1 MLSLTQCEEITQNRV
16 FWTTQKLPQ
25 PSAKIGTSHGVLRNF
40 GPEPP
45 PPKIGISHG
54 GLRNFGPKY
63 TYPPPHPK
71 IGTSPGGLCVMED

>member
-1 MLSLTQCEEITQNRV
+1 MDLETSV
-16 FWTTQKLPQ
+16 QKH

-54 GLRNFGPKY
+54 GLRNFGPEY
-63 TYPPPHPK
+63 TSRPK
-71 IGTSPGGLCVMED
+71 PQDWNSS